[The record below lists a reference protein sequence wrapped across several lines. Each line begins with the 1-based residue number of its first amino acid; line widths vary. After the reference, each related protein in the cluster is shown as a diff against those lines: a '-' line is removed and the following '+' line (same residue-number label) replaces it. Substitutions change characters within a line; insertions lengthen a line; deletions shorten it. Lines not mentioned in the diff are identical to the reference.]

1 MDCLAEPLKNHV
13 RSLEWG
19 QSLTSWWTCSNRK
32 NVMPVSF
39 HRRTPLTLLDP
50 ARVCSDRGIRALTFE
65 AVPDV
70 IAAKQELSQKEMLA
84 FWQMTQPRPTHT
96 LRVSAAA
103 AQSSVSLV
111 SERALTF
118 LRRRLQSPAALH
130 CSTATDSRPEAFG

>member
-1 MDCLAEPLKNHV
+1 
-13 RSLEWG
+13 
-19 QSLTSWWTCSNRK
+19 
-32 NVMPVSF
+32 MPVSF

-118 LRRRLQSPAALH
+118 TETTAVS
-130 CSTATDSRPEAFG
+130 CSTALQHSNRLSTSRPEAFGRFSSGLELL

>member
-1 MDCLAEPLKNHV
+1 
-13 RSLEWG
+13 
-19 QSLTSWWTCSNRK
+19 
-32 NVMPVSF
+32 MPSSF
-39 HRRTPLTLLDP
+39 HRRSPLTLLDP
-50 ARVCSDRGIRALTFE
+50 TRVCSDRGTRAATFE
-65 AVPDV
+65 VVPDV
-70 IAAKQELSQKEMLA
+70 IAAEQELSQKKKLA

-130 CSTATDSRPEAFG
+130 YSTATDSLHLDLRLSEDCGLDRKCSDICCEFATVGASGF